1 MPGFGRNTVNV
12 QNGGALAPASFGTKR
27 FPLSESTGSFLP
39 IVVTSGTAGTEAAC
53 LHSGSLTA
61 MDELYLWAVN
71 NGQVS
76 SEITISFDDDRI
88 GLTQADG
95 RTFAAE
101 PVITT
106 LQPSGGAV
114 LIWPGIPIIS
124 VNETTPTVVYASG
137 SASSR
142 ISIHGYVMRRNR
154 IISTDANQGYDGQE

>member
-1 MPGFGRNTVNV
+1 MPGFGRNTRNI
-12 QNGGALAPASFGTKR
+12 QNGGALTPAFLGTKR
-27 FPLSESTGSFLP
+27 FPLSEASSSFLP
-39 IVVTSGTAGTEAAC
+39 IVVTSGTAATEAAC

-71 NGQVS
+71 NGQAS
-76 SEITISFDDDRI
+76 SEITISFDDDRTGFI
-88 GLTQADG
+88 AFTAQ
-95 RTFAAE
+95 

-154 IISTDANQGYDGQE
+154 IIPTDANQGYDGQE

>member
-1 MPGFGRNTVNV
+1 MPGFGRNTRNI
-12 QNGGALAPASFGTKR
+12 QNGGALTPAFVGTKR
-27 FPLSESTGSFLP
+27 FPLSEASSSFLP

-76 SEITISFDDDRI
+76 SEITISFDDDRT
-88 GLTQADG
+88 GATAFTAQ
-95 RTFAAE
+95 

-142 ISIHGYVMRRNR
+142 ISIHGYIMRRNR
-154 IISTDANQGYDGQE
+154 INPADANQGYDGQE

>member
-1 MPGFGRNTVNV
+1 MPGFGRNTRNI
-12 QNGGALAPASFGTKR
+12 QNGGALTPAFVGTKR
-27 FPLSESTGSFLP
+27 FPLSEASSSFLP

-76 SEITISFDDDRI
+76 SEITISFDDDRT
-88 GLTQADG
+88 GATAFTAQ
-95 RTFAAE
+95 

-154 IISTDANQGYDGQE
+154 IIPTDANQGYDGQE

>member
-1 MPGFGRNTVNV
+1 MPGFGRNTRNI

-27 FPLSESTGSFLP
+27 FPLSEASSSFLP

-76 SEITISFDDDRI
+76 SEITISFDDDRT
-88 GLTQADG
+88 GATAFTAQ
-95 RTFAAE
+95 

-154 IISTDANQGYDGQE
+154 IIPTDANQGYDGQE

>member
-1 MPGFGRNTVNV
+1 MPGFGRNTRNI

-27 FPLSESTGSFLP
+27 FPLSEASSSFLP
-39 IVVTSGTAGTEAAC
+39 IVVTSGTAATEAAC

-76 SEITISFDDDRI
+76 SEITISFDDDRT
-88 GLTQADG
+88 GATAFTAQ
-95 RTFAAE
+95 

>member
-39 IVVTSGTAGTEAAC
+39 IVVTSGTAATEAAC
-53 LHSGSLTA
+53 LHTGSVTA

-71 NGQVS
+71 NGQVA
-76 SEITISFDDDRI
+76 SEITISFDDDRT
-88 GLTQADG
+88 GTAG
-95 RTFAAE
+95 YTGE
-101 PVITT
+101 SVITT

-114 LIWPGIPIIS
+114 LVWPGIPIIS
-124 VNETTPTVVYASG
+124 VNETTPTIVYASG

-142 ISIHGYVMRRNR
+142 ISIHGYVMRRNK
-154 IISTDANQGYDGQE
+154 IVATDANQGYDGQE

>member
-1 MPGFGRNTVNV
+1 MPGFGRNTRNI

-27 FPLSESTGSFLP
+27 FPLSEASSSFLP
-39 IVVTSGTAGTEAAC
+39 IVVTSGTAGTQAAC

-71 NGQVS
+71 NGQVA
-76 SEITISFDDDRI
+76 SEITISFDDDRT
-88 GLTQADG
+88 GTSG
-95 RTFAAE
+95 YTGE
-101 PVITT
+101 SVITT

-114 LIWPGIPIIS
+114 LVWPGIPIIS

-137 SASSR
+137 SSSSR

>member
-1 MPGFGRNTVNV
+1 MPGFGRNTRNI
-12 QNGGALAPASFGTKR
+12 QNGGALTPAFLGTKR
-27 FPLSESTGSFLP
+27 FPLSEASSSFLP

-76 SEITISFDDDRI
+76 SEITISFDDDRT
-88 GLTQADG
+88 GATAFTAQ
-95 RTFAAE
+95 

-154 IISTDANQGYDGQE
+154 IIPTDANQGYDGQE

>member
-1 MPGFGRNTVNV
+1 MPGFGRNTRNI
-12 QNGGALAPASFGTKR
+12 QNGGALTPAFIGTKR
-27 FPLSESTGSFLP
+27 FPLSEASSSFLP

-76 SEITISFDDDRI
+76 SEITISFDDDRT
-88 GLTQADG
+88 GATAFTAQ
-95 RTFAAE
+95 

-154 IISTDANQGYDGQE
+154 IIPTDANQGYDGQE